1 MAKSNNTATTTTT
14 TTTTTVPT
22 PTVGNVALESLKA
35 GIQSVSINLL
45 SLREL
50 GIAGFCASASLKQ
63 MAMNSLSNEN
73 KSYVQKQLKLLGIN
87 C

>member
-1 MAKSNNTATTTTT
+1 MAKSNNTTTNTTTI
-14 TTTTTVPT
+14 VPT

-50 GIAGFCASASLKQ
+50 GIAGFCASAALKQ
-63 MAMNSLSNEN
+63 MATSSLSTEN
-73 KSYVQKQLKLLGIN
+73 KEYVTKQLKKLGIE
-87 C
+87 

>member
-1 MAKSNNTATTTTT
+1 MAKSNNTITNTTTTL
-14 TTTTTVPT
+14 
-22 PTVGNVALESLKA
+22 PTVGVGTVCCESLKA
-35 GIQSVSINLL
+35 GIQSLSTNLL

-73 KSYVQKQLKLLGIN
+73 KSYVQNQLKKLGIE
-87 C
+87 

>member
-1 MAKSNNTATTTTT
+1 MTTANNTTTTT
-14 TTTTTVPT
+14 IPT
-22 PTVGNVALESLKA
+22 PTVGNVSCESLKT
-35 GIQSVSINLL
+35 GIQSLTTNLL

-73 KSYVQKQLKLLGIN
+73 KTYVQNQLRKLGIE
-87 C
+87 